1 MSLSCL
7 LGLCKPAHP
16 GWVWTEGTYHS
27 VCSGE
32 HPFQKQKDF
41 FMPVQDVLMEL
52 LKSLLRMDPAPPR
65 VELCMARTLAA
76 VSAATREGGAGR
88 GPAAGCLR
96 LLVQLAAA
104 GRQPSAGPVGSAWDA
119 WNSQCN
125 FPDHNSF
132 SSIISLALSVPASY
146 NPAKST
152 VEFNMTE

>member
-1 MSLSCL
+1 
-7 LGLCKPAHP
+7 
-16 GWVWTEGTYHS
+16 
-27 VCSGE
+27 
-32 HPFQKQKDF
+32 
-41 FMPVQDVLMEL
+41 MPVQDVLMEL

-65 VELCMARTLAA
+65 VELCIARALAA
-76 VSAATREGGAGR
+76 VSAVTQEGGARR
-88 GPAAGCLR
+88 GLAAGCPR
-96 LLVQLAAA
+96 LLAQLAAV
-104 GRQPSAGPVGSAWDA
+104 GGQPSAGPVGSARDA